1 MNSLLWKAVARDPR
15 YLAIFIAWMT
25 LAVCYAIGYELGHH
39 VRAVVGHFSGLALF
53 YSLFAALVLAMR
65 TSHGERTDGTIAF
78 SAALPVSLR
87 RMGTVRI
94 VSAVAT
100 LAIPIVIA
108 AGILSIALAS
118 GLVEQVEPR
127 HADATRH
134 CRNGIPRHCSRPWN
148 NLGASRRSR
157 SWGELSCCSS

>member
-1 MNSLLWKAVARDPR
+1 MSSATT
-15 YLAIFIAWMT
+15 Y
-25 LAVCYAIGYELGHH
+25 
-39 VRAVVGHFSGLALF
+39 RAVVGHFSGLALL
-53 YSLFAALVLAMR
+53 YSLFAAVVLAMR

-78 SAALPVSLR
+78 SAALPISLR

-118 GLVEQVEPR
+118 GLVEQAEPR
-127 HADATRH
+127 TGCLHAIAATGYRGIAHVNGTALERH
-134 CRNGIPRHCSRPWN
+134 GDRDPG
-148 NLGASRRSR
+148 RR
-157 SWGELSCCSS
+157 

>member
-1 MNSLLWKAVARDPR
+1 
-15 YLAIFIAWMT
+15 MT
-25 LAVCYAIGYELGHH
+25 LAVCYAIDYELGHH
-39 VRAVVGHFSGLALF
+39 QRAVVGHFSGLALF

-87 RMGTVRI
+87 RVETVRI

-108 AGILSIALAS
+108 AGILSITLAS
-118 GLVEQVEPR
+118 GLVAQVEPR
-127 HADATRH
+127 HADAYTQLPQRNTAALLTSTPITSCPSIAGLRWD
-134 CRNGIPRHCSRPWN
+134 CRCPYW
-148 NLGASRRSR
+148 RS
-157 SWGELSCCSS
+157 SAACL